1 VQIGLGIPILAK
13 EQKARVIA
21 AKLQENIL
29 QRQYETA
36 TLTLQN
42 QYAKMLADYNTNIDI
57 VNYFEETELKN
68 ASIIIET
75 ANKQFANG
83 DINYL
88 DFVMLTNQAITIQNN
103 YIEAVKALN
112 DSIIALSFITS
123 K

>member
-1 VQIGLGIPILAK
+1 LLA
-13 EQKARVIA
+13 V
-21 AKLQENIL
+21 
-29 QRQYETA
+29 
-36 TLTLQN
+36 
-42 QYAKMLADYNTNIDI
+42 
-57 VNYFEETELKN
+57 
-68 ASIIIET
+68 SIIIET